1 MPASTFRRLHLPE
14 SNYMRCNAKLDCEP
28 GPAEYTYSVNYGR
41 NWSGNQRRKR
51 EKFNVPTACSSTT
64 YKANTATI
72 HQGACKC
79 ATKPA
84 FASSGPFGPGTG
96 PFGESKA
103 NGSKERAL
111 QSKALARFVSNAGAG
126 VTLAEATGTLRSL
139 GDRLTAV
146 TSILRALRKG
156 DVRKALSVLHQHT
169 GYNTTRA
176 AARLRANPG
185 RNYTDRASN
194 FWLETTFGWIP
205 LLQSIYDSL
214 ETLGKDYRTD
224 RRSRASDFQNG
235 LRAGIAAEFRTSDGN
250 RFSRLGITNPAE
262 VAWDLVPFSF
272 VLDWFIPI
280 ADSIRFLGARTLVT
294 EIWMWSSRKW
304 GNRYT
309 VSSYLGAPEG
319 TPRNETIQYV
329 RSISV
334 PTVSTFK
341 ARLPATMWHAVT
353 SAALIQSLRP
363 R

>member
-1 MPASTFRRLHLPE
+1 MPASTFRRLHLPR
-14 SNYMRCNAKLDCEP
+14 SDYMNCNAKLDCEP
-28 GPAEYTYSVNYGR
+28 GRADQTYSTNIGR
-41 NWSGNQRRKR
+41 DWSGNQRRERK
-51 EKFNVPTACSSTT
+51 KFNPPTACSSTT
-64 YKANTATI
+64 YRANTSTI

-84 FASSGPFGPGTG
+84 FSSSGPFGPGTG
-96 PFGESKA
+96 PFGEEKT

-156 DVRKALSVLHQHT
+156 DMRRALSILHQHT
-169 GYNTTRA
+169 GYNTSRA
-176 AARLRANPG
+176 EARLRARPD
-185 RNYTDRASN
+185 RTYTDRASS
-194 FWLETTFGWIP
+194 FWLETTFGWVP

-224 RRSRASDFQNG
+224 RRSRASDSQNG
-235 LRAGIAAEFRTSDGN
+235 LRAGVAAEFKTSDGN
-250 RFSRLGITNPAE
+250 RFSKLGIVNPAE

-280 ADSIRFLGARTLVT
+280 ANAIRFLGIRPLVT
-294 EIWMWSSRKW
+294 QIWMWSSREW

-319 TPRNETIQYV
+319 TFRNETIKYV

-334 PTVSTFK
+334 PSVSTFT